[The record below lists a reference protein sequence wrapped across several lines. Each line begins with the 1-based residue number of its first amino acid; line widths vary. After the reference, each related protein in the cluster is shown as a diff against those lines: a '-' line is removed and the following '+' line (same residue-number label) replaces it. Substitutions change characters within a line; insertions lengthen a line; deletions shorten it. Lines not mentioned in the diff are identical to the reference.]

1 MSQPKAGPAAPLRR
15 LPLRDRLAGQ
25 RTMLAND
32 RTFLAAI
39 RTAISLAAAGAVLL
53 RFFEH
58 PLAVLAGW
66 ALFPLGGAV
75 FVYGLVIFLR
85 MRRLIVTEECGDGGV
100 DEGAGETEGEG

>member
-1 MSQPKAGPAAPLRR
+1 MSQPKTGPAAPSRR

-39 RTAISLAAAGAVLL
+39 RTAISLTAAGAVMIK
-53 RFFEH
+53 FFEH
-58 PLAVLAGW
+58 PLVVLAGW
-66 ALFPLGGAV
+66 ALFLLGGVV

-85 MRRLIVTEECGDGGV
+85 MRRLIVEEECGSGGA
-100 DEGAGETEGEG
+100 DKAEGEG